1 MLRNTGW
8 DEGIIAAIVACW
20 CCWLYDDGYHYYSS
34 RCCSKTPTALATI
47 PSWSA
52 VCTIFGR

>member
-8 DEGIIAAIVACW
+8 DEGIVAAIVACW
-20 CCWLYDDGYHYYSS
+20 CCLLYDGYHYYPS
-34 RCCSKTPTALATI
+34 RCCNKTPIALATI
-47 PSWSA
+47 PSWSG